1 MRPCPE
7 QAARLAINRTLT
19 WTPVQHTTVKPILCI
34 AVLLLAGGAACHVQ
48 AQVPVQ
54 DGAAGDAG
62 THGAYLSLEFGDGRI
77 HGSTQGDSGGSRS
90 MGWRSLEVRAGREQT
105 TAFGQGRI
113 DFVHYNEGHPD
124 NNHRD
129 GFALQWVA
137 VQALGGTFT
146 GELGAGPY
154 LSMNTTTVG
163 GQEFDDA
170 HWGLLLGGALRLPLR
185 MLPAG
190 THLRLGVNYAW
201 MPGAHRSAA
210 ILLGLGR
217 QFGPARPDPGTS
229 SASGPWW
236 FGASLGRSI
245 TNLSHT
251 KGANAGIL
259 EARKY
264 LDGRFDHWAVSGKL
278 VWEGDDGRR
287 VDRDGIAAQLDYVQQ
302 VTPRFAVSA
311 GIGPYLARNDR
322 DEDQKTR
329 ANLLISLQ
337 AERALSHATRAFVNF
352 NRVKTFRQT
361 NDRDLLQLGL
371 LKRF

>member
-1 MRPCPE
+1 MKASTCILALSAAVAGPAHA
-7 QAARLAINRTLT
+7 QAPGS
-19 WTPVQHTTVKPILCI
+19 TP
-34 AVLLLAGGAACHVQ
+34 ADGGQ
-48 AQVPVQ
+48 P
-54 DGAAGDAG
+54 
-62 THGAYLSLEFGDGRI
+62 GAYLSLEFGNGSI
-77 HGSTQGDSGGSRS
+77 HGGNTDGSPGSRS
-90 MGWRSLEVRAGREQT
+90 MGGRALEVRGGQEQT
-105 TAFGQGRI
+105 TPFGPGRI

-137 VQALGGTFT
+137 VQPLGSSLT

-190 THLRLGVNYAW
+190 SHLRLGVNYAW
-201 MPGAHRSAA
+201 MPGAHRSVAV
-210 ILLGLGR
+210 LLGLGR
-217 QFGPARPDPGTS
+217 QFGPARPEAGTAP
-229 SASGPWW
+229 ASGPWW

-251 KGANAGIL
+251 EGAKAGIL

-287 VDRDGIAAQLDYVQQ
+287 VDRDGIAAQLGYVQQ

-311 GIGPYLARNDR
+311 GIGPYLARNER

-337 AERALSHATRAFVNF
+337 AERALSRATRAFVNF

-361 NDRDLLQLGL
+361 DDRDLLQIGL